1 MLTHCTPGEACLLEV
16 PGINAAAPKANI
28 IPTSST
34 DKPCESSTSVVSSS
48 MLFSLERLG
57 KPLSA
62 SQAQATL
69 NWNAAEGI
77 HTFSWGCAQGL
88 TYKVEAI

>member
-1 MLTHCTPGEACLLEV
+1 MLTHCTPGKASLLEV

-34 DKPCESSTSVVSSS
+34 DNPWESSTSVVSSS
-48 MLFSLERLG
+48 MLFSMERLG
-57 KPLSA
+57 QPLAA

-77 HTFSWGCAQGL
+77 HTFSCECAQGL
-88 TYKVEAI
+88 RYKVEAI